1 MTARALIT
9 FVLIYPVA
17 AAELAHCIVGST
29 EVLYVVFRGGAP
41 VSAYLVGFLV
51 PSVLGNTIGGVLLV
65 AILNFSQTRDH
76 RFPHRECGQVEL
88 TWREWLFG
96 PTTGGAA
103 SDRSREATRRLE
115 PPVQPNDHVDGPDD
129 APVTVVHYGD
139 FACPTS
145 RRIYRAV
152 QQVQHALRSLNGSSG
167 RPFRYVFRHLPL
179 RQRPDASLQAAVAS
193 EAAARQDAFWVMHE
207 QLFAHQN
214 HLEEQ
219 DLQAYAAAVGLDLEQ
234 FNEDLHN
241 PALRRRVEE
250 DRASALKN
258 GVRQASNL
266 FIDGD
271 RYRGDVRPD
280 ALLRAIRRRA
290 AVSRAAQCGGA
301 RCCPLP
307 LDHPASACRTTN
319 GAQST
324 GA

>member
-1 MTARALIT
+1 
-9 FVLIYPVA
+9 
-17 AAELAHCIVGST
+17 
-29 EVLYVVFRGGAP
+29 
-41 VSAYLVGFLV
+41 
-51 PSVLGNTIGGVLLV
+51 
-65 AILNFSQTRDH
+65 
-76 RFPHRECGQVEL
+76 
-88 TWREWLFG
+88 
-96 PTTGGAA
+96 
-103 SDRSREATRRLE
+103 
-115 PPVQPNDHVDGPDD
+115 
-129 APVTVVHYGD
+129 
-139 FACPTS
+139 
-145 RRIYRAV
+145 
-152 QQVQHALRSLNGSSG
+152 
-167 RPFRYVFRHLPL
+167 L

-271 RYRGDVRPD
+271 RYRGDIRPD

-319 GAQST
+319 EAHPT